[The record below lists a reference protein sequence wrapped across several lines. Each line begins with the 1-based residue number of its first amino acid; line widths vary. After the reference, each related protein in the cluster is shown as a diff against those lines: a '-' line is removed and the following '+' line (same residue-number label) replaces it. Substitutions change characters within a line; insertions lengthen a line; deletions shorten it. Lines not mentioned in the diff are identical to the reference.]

1 MSNAFMNGLKN
12 ATNYAITENGALT
25 HKSTTSDLLDMFA
38 MGAAMRKRSD
48 EDVILM
54 FRKAYAENPVYALKC
69 LFYIR
74 DIRGGQGE
82 RRFFRVALKDLV
94 KQDAEA
100 VRRNLKHIPEFG
112 RWDDLYIFVGTAL
125 EKEAFAFMKEQLALD
140 ITCKT
145 PSLLAKWLKSENTSS
160 AKSRELANKTRI
172 AFGFTHKQYRKTLSI
187 LRERINIVE
196 RLMSENRW
204 DEIEF
209 DKIPSRAGM
218 IYKNAFARHD
228 IERMKQDPSVQ
239 SYADFAKDETK
250 KVNAKALYP
259 YECVAEAVKASGV
272 GYYGYSY
279 RSRENDQSETNRLMV
294 NKYWDNLADYFNGAS
309 FNGLAVVDT
318 SGSMTGSEASAPI
331 NVAIS
336 LGLYCAEKAKGPFA
350 GHYVSFSSK
359 PQLIATEGVDF
370 VDKVARI
377 YKTNLCENTN
387 IEATFDLLLNT
398 ALANGCTQDDLP
410 QNIIVIS
417 DMEFDTACG
426 SYSFWGRQ
434 SNPSQ
439 MSVASA
445 PTLLEGIA
453 KKWAA
458 HGYQMPHLIFWNVQA
473 RQNNI
478 PMLGNGPISYVS
490 GFSPSIFETI
500 MSGKT
505 GYDLMMEKL
514 NTERYAVIG

>member
-1 MSNAFMNGLKN
+1 
-12 ATNYAITENGALT
+12 
-25 HKSTTSDLLDMFA
+25 

-82 RRFFRVALKDLV
+82 RRFFRVVLKDLV
-94 KQDAEA
+94 KQDVEA
-100 VRRNLKHIPEFG
+100 ARRNLKHIPEFG

-377 YKTNLCENTN
+377 YRTNLCENTN

-417 DMEFDTACG
+417 DMQIDQARGFG
-426 SYSFWGRQ
+426 YSWYGRT
-434 SNPSQ
+434 SNTTNLKTD
-439 MSVASA
+439 ME
-445 PTLLEGIA
+445 LIKE
-453 KKWAA
+453 KWAQ
-458 HGYQMPHLIFWNVQA
+458 HGYVCPRIIYWNVQA
-473 RQNNI
+473 RDNTI
-478 PMLGNGPISYVS
+478 LDDGPDVSYVS
-490 GFSPSIFETI
+490 GFSPVIFEQI
-500 MSGKT
+500 MAGKT
-505 GYDLMMEKL
+505 GYSLMMDKL
-514 NTERYAVIG
+514 DSPRYAVIQ

>member
-1 MSNAFMNGLKN
+1 MNKFMNGLVDN
-12 ATNYAITENGALT
+12 TNFTLTENGGVT
-25 HKSTTSDLLDMFA
+25 HVTTKSDLLDMFA

-54 FRKAYAENPVYALKC
+54 FRKAYRENPVYALKC

-82 RRFFRVALKDLV
+82 RRFFRVVMRDLA
-94 KQDAEA
+94 KQDTAA
-100 VRRNLKHIPEFG
+100 VVRNMRHIPEFG
-112 RWDDLYIFVGTAL
+112 RWDDLYVFEGTPA
-125 EKEAFAFMKEQLALD
+125 EAEAFAFIKEQLNLD
-140 ITCKT
+140 VQCKA

-160 AKSRELANKTRI
+160 RESRRLANVTREYL
-172 AFGFTHKQYRKTLSI
+172 GMTHKQYRKTLSI
-187 LRERINIVE
+187 LRDRINVLE
-196 RLMSENRW
+196 RLMSEGRW

-228 IERMKQDPSVQ
+228 LERAKNENVQ
-239 SYADFAKDETK
+239 TYADFAKDTTK

-259 YECVAEAVKASGV
+259 YECVAEAMKIFRTG
-272 GYYGYSY
+272 SY
-279 RSRENDQSETNRLMV
+279 WSMRDLPKLDDTNRLMV
-294 NKYWDNLADYFNGAS
+294 NKYWDNLADYFNGAT

-318 SGSMTGSEASAPI
+318 SGSMCGSEASAPI

-350 GHYVSFSSK
+350 GHYVSFASR
-359 PQLIATEGVDF
+359 PQLISTDGVDF
-370 VDKVARI
+370 VDKVQRI
-377 YKTNLCENTN
+377 YKTNLVDNTN
-387 IEATFDLLLNT
+387 IEATFDLLLDT
-398 ALANGCTQDDLP
+398 ALKTKCSQDDLP

-417 DMEFDTACG
+417 DMEFDAATSG
-426 SYSFWGRQ
+426 WRSP
-434 SNPSQ
+434 SNINSRNAET
-439 MSVASA
+439 V
-445 PTLLEGIA
+445 LEGIA
-453 KKWAA
+453 RKWAQY
-458 HGYQMPHLIFWNVQA
+458 GYQMPHLIFWNVDA